1 MSKQADDHLKLGW
14 EVISSIS
21 GRPRQVTLKR
31 VVSNAYYAMFHGL
44 AESNANLVVGGP
56 NSNRSKGAW
65 AQTYR
70 ALGHNETRNK
80 CKNQNMMRRF
90 PDEINRF
97 ANVFC
102 AMQFKREEADYNP
115 DHRLALALDD
125 AEFALLEAEEAI
137 AEFHTVDR
145 KDRLAFAVYLLVNL
159 RASK

>member
-31 VVSNAYYAMFHGL
+31 VVSNAYYAMFHCL
-44 AESNANLVVGGP
+44 AESNANLIVGGP

-80 CKNQNMMRRF
+80 CRNQNMMRRF
-90 PDEINRF
+90 PEEITRF
-97 ANVFC
+97 ADVFC
-102 AMQFKREEADYNP
+102 TMQFKREEADYNP
-115 DHRLALALDD
+115 DHRLALVD
-125 AEFALLEAEEAI
+125 AAFALLDAEDAI
-137 AEFHTVDR
+137 AEFRTVDN
-145 KDRLAFAVYLLVNL
+145 KDRLAFAVYLLINL
-159 RASK
+159 RGPK

>member
-14 EVISSIS
+14 ETISSTS

-31 VVSNAYYAMFHGL
+31 VVSNAYYAMFHCL
-44 AESNANLVVGGP
+44 AESNANLIVGGQ

-70 ALGHNETRNK
+70 ALGHNEARNK

-97 ANVFC
+97 ADVFC
-102 AMQFKREEADYNP
+102 TMQFKREEADYNP
-115 DHRLALALDD
+115 DSRLALVD
-125 AEFALLEAEEAI
+125 AAFALLDAEDAI
-137 AEFHTVDR
+137 NEFRNVDR
-145 KDRLAFAVYLLVNL
+145 KDRLAFAVYLLINL
-159 RASK
+159 RGPK